1 MTEGSL
7 RAMVDRGIERKVRSS
22 EPRLEEEAEYQAFAF
37 GRVGPRAL
45 IMLEICKSDG
55 YRLVLPYID
64 LKRISTM
71 NPDLGFE
78 LHYPDQKIVVEGRN
92 LKECYRY
99 IKQNRLD
106 SMVEAERTGVMAG
119 VQQAPIINSIRI
131 ANASPKNVGR
141 VMELP

>member
-22 EPRLEEEAEYQAFAF
+22 EPKLEEEAEYQAFAF
-37 GRVGPRAL
+37 GRVGPKAL
-45 IMLEICKSDG
+45 IMLEIWKSDG

-71 NPDLGFE
+71 NPDAGFE
-78 LHYPDQKIVVEGRN
+78 LHFPDHKVLVEGRN

-106 SMVEAERTGVMAG
+106 SMVEAERTSTMSVVPNEA
-119 VQQAPIINSIRI
+119 VINAIRI
-131 ANASPKNVGR
+131 ANASPKNAGR
-141 VMELP
+141 AMEPA